1 MPNLDLFSGDG
12 EVKTGPGFSVRLTPL
27 KNGLSGTFTVGK
39 TTSASRSG
47 SSMKKGK
54 GKQGGKAEYSIEW
67 VNQGPSGVTL
77 SVPLKGHVSDE
88 KLDVQVQLP
97 MRPLDHSPI
106 RLNLTLIGELTTV
119 HTVDFIH

>member
-1 MPNLDLFSGDG
+1 
-12 EVKTGPGFSVRLTPL
+12 
-27 KNGLSGTFTVGK
+27 
-39 TTSASRSG
+39 
-47 SSMKKGK
+47 MKRGK
-54 GKQGGKAEYSIEW
+54 GKQGGKGEYSIEW

-97 MRPLDHSPI
+97 MRPFDHSPI
-106 RLNLTLIGELTTV
+106 RLNLTLIAELTTV